1 MEAKK
6 SPKADLEQ
14 KRGVYFQ
21 VGLAVT
27 LAIILFAFELKVDP
41 DKNTGFGEQTSQVVE
56 EEIIPITKQE
66 EIKTP
71 PPPPPAVTEIIT
83 IVENN
88 QELQNEAKIENTESD
103 ANTQIQAPVEVQQET
118 ESDEVVNF
126 YVIENKPEFPVGGV
140 EGLNKWISQNVKYP
154 EIAKEN
160 GVTGKVFVQ
169 FVIDKDGKVTNV
181 EVVRSVD
188 PYLDKEAVRVVK
200 SMPDWKPGSQRG
212 KPVKVS
218 FNIPINFK
226 LY

>member
-14 KRGVYFQ
+14 KRGIYFQ
-21 VGLAVT
+21 IGLAVT
-27 LAIILFAFELKVDP
+27 LAIILFAFELKIDP
-41 DKNTGFGEQTSQVVE
+41 DKNAGFGEQTSQVVE

-88 QELQNEAKIENTESD
+88 QELQNEAKIENTESNS
-103 ANTQIQAPVEVQQET
+103 NTQIQAPVEIQQE
-118 ESDEVVNF
+118 EENEEVVNF
-126 YVIENKPEFPVGGV
+126 YVIENKPEFPLGGV
-140 EGLNKWISQNVKYP
+140 EGLNKWIAQNVKYP

-160 GVTGKVFVQ
+160 GVTGKVFIQ
-169 FVIDKDGKVTNV
+169 FVIAKDGKVTNV
-181 EVVRSVD
+181 EILRGVD
-188 PYLDKEAVRVVK
+188 PSLDKEALRVVK
-200 SMPDWKPGSQRG
+200 SMPAWKPGSQRG

-218 FNIPINFK
+218 FQLPINFK